1 MIVELAVTDGPHA
14 GKSYRFEEHATFIVG
29 RSKNAHF
36 SLPEKDPHL
45 SRFHALIEVNPPL
58 CRLQHLSE
66 TNPTLLNGAAVTQAD
81 LRDGD
86 RVTVGQTAIVVRL
99 LATEADAEP
108 PTAALQAPEQR
119 FVTLTADPNQALVFE
134 TKTYTE
140 AYPAIPGYKI
150 EAELGR
156 GGMGVVYKA
165 VRIDSGEPVALK
177 MILPTGTVTSTALSR
192 FRREADVM
200 QKLFHSGI
208 VQFRDSGVGDGR
220 VWFAMEYV
228 PGSNAWKLQQSA
240 GTLAIDRIVGWM
252 IQALDALAYAHER
265 GFIHRDIK
273 PENLLISGPPGAEV
287 VKLADFGLAKAYEAS
302 PISGLT
308 VTGQGGGTLPY
319 MPPEQILDM
328 RSVKPAADQYAA
340 AATLYRLLTGQ
351 HAHAG
356 VGGPQ
361 ALMLRILSEDPPRIE
376 TRRADVSKALADAI
390 HRGLLREPG
399 ARFGD
404 CREFVRALREA
415 KRGMT

>member
-1 MIVELAVTDGPHA
+1 MVLCLIRLSEFPLSVTKKVGHSTSRTASTIERSVKSILYTGAHTLQGHPMIVELAVTDGPHA

-36 SLPEKDPHL
+36 SLPGKDPHL

-192 FRREADVM
+192 FIREADVVR
-200 QKLFHSGI
+200 KLAHPGI
-208 VQFRDSGVGDGR
+208 VQFCDSGVTGMMTAFSGASVGFCAFRFEVMFDMTAMWRLTCREASPSQLPPDPNNPADYIHIPCGDILHRGI
-220 VWFAMEYV
+220 
-228 PGSNAWKLQQSA
+228 G
-240 GTLAIDRIVGWM
+240 RIVG
-252 IQALDALAYAHER
+252 
-265 GFIHRDIK
+265 
-273 PENLLISGPPGAEV
+273 
-287 VKLADFGLAKAYEAS
+287 
-302 PISGLT
+302 
-308 VTGQGGGTLPY
+308 
-319 MPPEQILDM
+319 
-328 RSVKPAADQYAA
+328 
-340 AATLYRLLTGQ
+340 
-351 HAHAG
+351 
-356 VGGPQ
+356 
-361 ALMLRILSEDPPRIE
+361 
-376 TRRADVSKALADAI
+376 
-390 HRGLLREPG
+390 
-399 ARFGD
+399 
-404 CREFVRALREA
+404 
-415 KRGMT
+415 